1 MSEELTPAPE
11 EIQDTPTEDAAP
23 AIGTPAEDSEYTPE
37 RARGLH
43 AELTKVQQET
53 AELRQLRERA
63 RQGDNDALRELIGA
77 EFAQDEPEDPDPGDE
92 QEPVEDP
99 RIAAHDEWIQQQQ
112 VERTL
117 NAFNAHLDKLAGDP
131 QLLDEYDRQ
140 AILNASVADGFNE
153 AATEKAFSAWQE
165 REKARE
171 KKIVEQYRKSK
182 KAPHVSQAG
191 TGATE
196 EVLPLDASHRDRVAH
211 MTEQLNLAKQQ

>member
-1 MSEELTPAPE
+1 MEDETQATSVEE
-11 EIQDTPTEDAAP
+11 DGAP
-23 AIGTPAEDSEYTPE
+23 AATDEAASEVSGAPAQTPDGFIEEKRYQDLRSNHDRINSLLD
-37 RARGLH
+37 RA
-43 AELTKVQQET
+43 KS
-53 AELRQLRERA
+53 
-63 RQGDNDALRELIGA
+63 GDNDALRELIGA
-77 EFAQDEPEDPDPGDE
+77 EFAQDETEDPDPGDE